1 MSEFAALR
9 TDIET
14 LRTDIERR
22 FIHLES
28 KIDQKPNITTIF
40 LVMLITMVLTI
51 GIVGTAAVLVIR
63 ETLSFE
69 VLPSSTEAASFKH
82 SRWPRRLQP
91 DIGPLANGQQLCAPA
106 NGGVAIKC
114 GDSK

>member
-1 MSEFAALR
+1 MSEFDTRHAALR

-22 FIHLES
+22 FTHLES

-63 ETLSFE
+63 ETFSLD
-69 VLPSSTEAASFKH
+69 LPLIQPARLGHGAATPKRKH
-82 SRWPRRLQP
+82 AVTQGSQ
-91 DIGPLANGQQLCAPA
+91 G
-106 NGGVAIKC
+106 
-114 GDSK
+114 

>member
-1 MSEFAALR
+1 MSEFGTLHAALR

-22 FIHLES
+22 FTHLES

-51 GIVGTAAVLVIR
+51 GIVGTAAVLLIR

-69 VLPSSTEAASFKH
+69 VLPSSWPVASLGIPAPCRRCRAPPPGDGR
-82 SRWPRRLQP
+82 SPRR
-91 DIGPLANGQQLCAPA
+91 G
-106 NGGVAIKC
+106 
-114 GDSK
+114 